1 MHWQLEA
8 RLAAQDLDR
17 ALDAEH
23 KRWVRGDYRG
33 DFTAFRTAIGSGFD
47 AADKVF
53 ERLTIRPG
61 AASTLFQLRARVRA
75 KKRDFIA
82 GLQAAWDR
90 AQDAKREID
99 NEFDEIFA

>member
-1 MHWQLEA
+1 MHWQLET
-8 RLAAQDLDR
+8 RLAGQDLDR

-23 KRWVRGDYRG
+23 KRWVRGDYGG
-33 DFTAFRTAIGSGFD
+33 DFDAFRTVIEAAFD
-47 AADKVF
+47 TVDKAF

-61 AASTLFQLRARVRA
+61 AASTMFQLRARVRA